1 MGRLPLL
8 RLLLLLLPRPRPLV
22 WLRSRQRGVRPLR
35 LRLLLLQQRQRG
47 NKGLLLPT
55 LLPPLLLL
63 RRTLSTPKC
72 PLILDP
78 TWTQATTLST
88 RWLTTRRRL
97 TSQGT
102 RTGTATSSPA
112 PTRSST
118 PPEHWSPSTTRPVS
132 TDTLRPGLRKLARSR

>member
-22 WLRSRQRGVRPLR
+22 WLRSRQRGARLLR
-35 LRLLLLQQRQRG
+35 LRLLLLQQRPRG

-55 LLPPLLLL
+55 LLLLLL

-78 TWTQATTLST
+78 TWTQSTTLST
-88 RWLTTRRRL
+88 RWLTTRKRL
-97 TSQGT
+97 TSRGT

-118 PPEHWSPSTTRPVS
+118 RPEHWSPSTTRPVS